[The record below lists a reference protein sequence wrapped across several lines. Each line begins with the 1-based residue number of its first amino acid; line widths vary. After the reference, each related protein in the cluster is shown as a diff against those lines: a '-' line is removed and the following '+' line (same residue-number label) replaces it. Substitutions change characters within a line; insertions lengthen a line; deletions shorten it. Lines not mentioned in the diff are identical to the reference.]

1 MILAFLLVF
10 WAAPR
15 RTWGQAAWE
24 YTPYDVQV
32 WVIPPNCPEW
42 TARQEAELQ
51 RLFQSR
57 AEAAWGAV
65 WNLRVSTAPPEV
77 QRAATTGLKPLDFA
91 LLKAAGAPLNTADK
105 LYLVQLQLVD
115 GLWGV
120 HLLELDCRTRQ
131 WGEPETAAAVDAAA
145 AIWSAWDLMVRA
157 FTPLVR
163 IERVEALTVTARIR
177 AGGLIVS
184 DNSPALIQPEQSLR
198 PIVRRNER
206 TGEPT
211 KTGLLSVGWTILAVE
226 SRAGSLLTC
235 KMSSAYRA
243 PVPTKIGLRTERLA
257 LLVRSHYDETT
268 VLIRSRDPSKT
279 PLVGYSLYERPV
291 GDEPAVLVGVSDWKG
306 EVLLPSLGG
315 KSQVL
320 LVRSGDQLLA
330 RLPLVPGA
338 LRHVEAPMV
347 NDDGRLQAEGL
358 VRAFQSRIMDVEAR
372 RQILAARTRAR
383 MGEGKLDDAQKLLD
397 ELRQIETR
405 SDLSR
410 YLNQQRVASPD
421 PITQKRID
429 KLLSDASGLLAK
441 FVDPELVSTLNRDLV
456 NARNPPPAK
465 PAPKTAPPKTAPPAA
480 PAAPGT
486 TTTPPPAPPPAAPK
500 A

>member
-1 MILAFLLVF
+1 MVCGASACSNSIAALGSGANCFL
-10 WAAPR
+10 PK
-15 RTWGQAAWE
+15 Q
-24 YTPYDVQV
+24 
-32 WVIPPNCPEW
+32 
-42 TARQEAELQ
+42 
-51 RLFQSR
+51 
-57 AEAAWGAV
+57 
-65 WNLRVSTAPPEV
+65 
-77 QRAATTGLKPLDFA
+77 TTLS
-91 LLKAAGAPLNTADK
+91 
-105 LYLVQLQLVD
+105 
-115 GLWGV
+115 
-120 HLLELDCRTRQ
+120 
-131 WGEPETAAAVDAAA
+131 A
-145 AIWSAWDLMVRA
+145 AIWAGWDLMVQA

-163 IERVEALTVTARIR
+163 IERVEGLDVTARIR

-184 DNSPALIQPEQSLR
+184 DSSPALIEPEQSLR

-226 SRAGSLLTC
+226 SRSGSLLKC
-235 KMSSAYRA
+235 KN
-243 PVPTKIGLRTERLA
+243 VIGLSRAGFPPKRDC
-257 LLVRSHYDETT
+257 VRNASLCWCDSRYDETT

-291 GDEPAVLVGVSDWKG
+291 GEEPAVLVGVSDWKG

-338 LRHVEAPMV
+338 LQRVEAPMV

-456 NARNPPPAK
+456 NARNPPPVK
-465 PAPKTAPPKTAPPAA
+465 PAPKAAPPPAA
-480 PAAPGT
+480 PAATTPAAPSAAPASSGT
-486 TTTPPPAPPPAAPK
+486 PPVAPPPPPPPAK
-500 A
+500 T

>member
-1 MILAFLLVF
+1 M
-10 WAAPR
+10 
-15 RTWGQAAWE
+15 
-24 YTPYDVQV
+24 
-32 WVIPPNCPEW
+32 
-42 TARQEAELQ
+42 
-51 RLFQSR
+51 
-57 AEAAWGAV
+57 
-65 WNLRVSTAPPEV
+65 
-77 QRAATTGLKPLDFA
+77 
-91 LLKAAGAPLNTADK
+91 
-105 LYLVQLQLVD
+105 
-115 GLWGV
+115 
-120 HLLELDCRTRQ
+120 
-131 WGEPETAAAVDAAA
+131 
-145 AIWSAWDLMVRA
+145 
-157 FTPLVR
+157 
-163 IERVEALTVTARIR
+163 
-177 AGGLIVS
+177 
-184 DNSPALIQPEQSLR
+184 
-198 PIVRRNER
+198 
-206 TGEPT
+206 
-211 KTGLLSVGWTILAVE
+211 
-226 SRAGSLLTC
+226 
-235 KMSSAYRA
+235 
-243 PVPTKIGLRTERLA
+243 
-257 LLVRSHYDETT
+257 
-268 VLIRSRDPSKT
+268 LIRSRDPSKT

-291 GDEPAVLVGVSDWKG
+291 GEEPAVLVGVSDWKG

-338 LRHVEAPMV
+338 LQRVEAPMV

-456 NARNPPPAK
+456 NARNPPPVK
-465 PAPKTAPPKTAPPAA
+465 PAPKAAPPPAAPAATTPAAPPAA
-480 PAAPGT
+480 PASSGTPPVAPPPP
-486 TTTPPPAPPPAAPK
+486 PPPAK
-500 A
+500 T